1 MTVQTLEHKAEATL
15 FDITPLQPS
24 LGALITGIDLAKPLD
39 RPTYDALR
47 ATLLKYRVIFFRDQ
61 NLTREQHIA
70 LGAAFGDLEEH
81 PVFSLPG
88 YPQILPLISE
98 ELKERLPGGYR
109 QTSDGNWHADTTFRT
124 DPSAASILIQ
134 RVSPSLGGDTVFA
147 NAVAAYETLDDD
159 TKARIENLTA
169 IHDTQVFLQFLDSDE
184 KREALQKSFP
194 PVEHPVVRIH
204 PETGEK
210 LLYVNSVFTR
220 RIVGLPEEESKALL
234 ARLFDQVKRPEFHVR
249 WSWKPGSIA
258 FWDNRATQ
266 HYAVP
271 DYSEARHMERV
282 TIVGDRPVGPKAA

>member
-1 MTVQTLEHKAEATL
+1 MTVQTLEHNAATAL

-24 LGALITGIDLAKPLD
+24 IGALVSGIDLARPLD

-81 PVFSLPG
+81 PVFSLPD

-147 NAVAAYETLDDD
+147 NAVAAYETLDDE
-159 TKARIENLTA
+159 TRARIDGLTA
-169 IHDTQVFLQFLDSDE
+169 IHDTQTFLRFLDTEE

-210 LLYVNSVFTR
+210 VLYVNSVFTR
-220 RIVGLPEEESKALL
+220 RIVGLPEAESDALL
-234 ARLFDQVKRPEFHVR
+234 AKLFNQVKRPEFHVR

-258 FWDNRATQ
+258 FWDNRSTQ

-271 DYSEARHMERV
+271 D
-282 TIVGDRPVGPKAA
+282 